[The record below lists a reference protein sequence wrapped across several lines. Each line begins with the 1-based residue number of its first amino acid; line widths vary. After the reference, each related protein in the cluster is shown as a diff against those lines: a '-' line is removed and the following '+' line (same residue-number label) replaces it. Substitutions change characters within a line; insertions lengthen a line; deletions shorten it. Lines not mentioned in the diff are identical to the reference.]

1 MAGEDFSQ
9 RASHDRLSAIT
20 DGVYA
25 VALTLLALEIVVPSA
40 NSIHSSA
47 QLNNYM
53 VNNLLPQLSLYL
65 ISFIILSN
73 FWASTNA
80 IPMYKKVDNT
90 ILTINLAIL
99 ALVVL
104 IPFSTSFVLSF
115 YHYSQSVIIFSLI
128 ILLVG
133 LLYLILYIYLF
144 KENLVKERI
153 YKFIEPHKRIMLI
166 ELSIPPV
173 LALISIVLALF
184 NPLAGMY
191 VYVIVLFATMIK
203 KIAKKFIKNI
213 VDILPDKKCFKI
225 NSKALRW

>member
-1 MAGEDFSQ
+1 MVGEDFSQ

-20 DGVYA
+20 NGVYA

-203 KIAKKFIKNI
+203 KIAKRFIKN
-213 VDILPDKKCFKI
+213 
-225 NSKALRW
+225 

>member
-1 MAGEDFSQ
+1 MAGEDFFQ

-25 VALTLLALEIVVPSA
+25 VALTLLALEIVVPSV

-47 QLNNYM
+47 QLNDYM

-203 KIAKKFIKNI
+203 KIAKRFIKN
-213 VDILPDKKCFKI
+213 
-225 NSKALRW
+225 

>member
-25 VALTLLALEIVVPSA
+25 VSLTLLALEIVVPSA

-203 KIAKKFIKNI
+203 KIAKRFIKN
-213 VDILPDKKCFKI
+213 
-225 NSKALRW
+225 

>member
-25 VALTLLALEIVVPSA
+25 VALTLLALEIVVPSV

-47 QLNNYM
+47 QLNDYM

-184 NPLAGMY
+184 NPLPGMY

-203 KIAKKFIKNI
+203 KIAKRFIKN
-213 VDILPDKKCFKI
+213 
-225 NSKALRW
+225 

>member
-25 VALTLLALEIVVPSA
+25 VALTLLALEIVVPSV

-191 VYVIVLFATMIK
+191 VYVIVLFATLIK
-203 KIAKKFIKNI
+203 KIAKRFIKN
-213 VDILPDKKCFKI
+213 
-225 NSKALRW
+225 

>member
-1 MAGEDFSQ
+1 LAGEDFSQ

-203 KIAKKFIKNI
+203 KIAKKFIKN
-213 VDILPDKKCFKI
+213 
-225 NSKALRW
+225 

>member
-1 MAGEDFSQ
+1 
-9 RASHDRLSAIT
+9 
-20 DGVYA
+20 
-25 VALTLLALEIVVPSA
+25 
-40 NSIHSSA
+40 
-47 QLNNYM
+47 
-53 VNNLLPQLSLYL
+53 
-65 ISFIILSN
+65 
-73 FWASTNA
+73 
-80 IPMYKKVDNT
+80 MYKVDNT

-203 KIAKKFIKNI
+203 KIAKRFIKN
-213 VDILPDKKCFKI
+213 
-225 NSKALRW
+225 

>member
-1 MAGEDFSQ
+1 MVGEDFSQ

-133 LLYLILYIYLF
+133 LLYLSLYIYLF

-203 KIAKKFIKNI
+203 KIAKRFIKN
-213 VDILPDKKCFKI
+213 
-225 NSKALRW
+225 

>member
-25 VALTLLALEIVVPSA
+25 VALTLLALEIVVPSV

-47 QLNNYM
+47 QLNDYM

-203 KIAKKFIKNI
+203 KIAKRFIN
-213 VDILPDKKCFKI
+213 
-225 NSKALRW
+225 N

>member
-115 YHYSQSVIIFSLI
+115 HHYSQSVIIFSLI

-203 KIAKKFIKNI
+203 KIAKRFIKN
-213 VDILPDKKCFKI
+213 
-225 NSKALRW
+225 

>member
-25 VALTLLALEIVVPSA
+25 VALTLLALEIVVPSV

-47 QLNNYM
+47 QLNDYM

-153 YKFIEPHKRIMLI
+153 YKFIGPHKRIMLI

-203 KIAKKFIKNI
+203 KIAKRFIKN
-213 VDILPDKKCFKI
+213 
-225 NSKALRW
+225 

>member
-173 LALISIVLALF
+173 LALISIVFALF
-184 NPLAGMY
+184 NPLASMY
-191 VYVIVLFATMIK
+191 VYVIVLFATIIK
-203 KIAKKFIKNI
+203 KIAKKFIKN
-213 VDILPDKKCFKI
+213 
-225 NSKALRW
+225 

>member
-166 ELSIPPV
+166 ELSIPLV

-203 KIAKKFIKNI
+203 KIAKKFIKN
-213 VDILPDKKCFKI
+213 
-225 NSKALRW
+225 

>member
-25 VALTLLALEIVVPSA
+25 VALTLLALEIVVPPA

-203 KIAKKFIKNI
+203 KIAKRFIKN
-213 VDILPDKKCFKI
+213 
-225 NSKALRW
+225 

>member
-25 VALTLLALEIVVPSA
+25 VALTLLALEIVVPSV

-47 QLNNYM
+47 QLNDYM

-73 FWASTNA
+73 FWSSTNA

-203 KIAKKFIKNI
+203 KIAKRFIKN
-213 VDILPDKKCFKI
+213 
-225 NSKALRW
+225 

>member
-73 FWASTNA
+73 FWASTNT

-203 KIAKKFIKNI
+203 KIAKRFIKN
-213 VDILPDKKCFKI
+213 
-225 NSKALRW
+225 

>member
-25 VALTLLALEIVVPSA
+25 VALTLLALEIVVPSV

-47 QLNNYM
+47 QLNDYM

-191 VYVIVLFATMIK
+191 VYVIVLFATLIK
-203 KIAKKFIKNI
+203 KIAKRFIKN
-213 VDILPDKKCFKI
+213 
-225 NSKALRW
+225 

>member
-25 VALTLLALEIVVPSA
+25 VALTLLALEIVVPSV

-47 QLNNYM
+47 QLNTYM

-203 KIAKKFIKNI
+203 K
-213 VDILPDKKCFKI
+213 
-225 NSKALRW
+225 NS

>member
-25 VALTLLALEIVVPSA
+25 VALTLLALEIVVPSV

-47 QLNNYM
+47 QLNDYM

-90 ILTINLAIL
+90 ILTIDLAIL

-203 KIAKKFIKNI
+203 KIAKRFIKN
-213 VDILPDKKCFKI
+213 
-225 NSKALRW
+225 

>member
-25 VALTLLALEIVVPSA
+25 VALTLLALEIVVPSV

-115 YHYSQSVIIFSLI
+115 YHYSQSIIIFSLI

-203 KIAKKFIKNI
+203 KIAKRFIKN
-213 VDILPDKKCFKI
+213 
-225 NSKALRW
+225 

>member
-53 VNNLLPQLSLYL
+53 VNNLLLQLSLYL

-203 KIAKKFIKNI
+203 KIAKRFIKN
-213 VDILPDKKCFKI
+213 
-225 NSKALRW
+225 

>member
-104 IPFSTSFVLSF
+104 IPFSTSFVFSF

-203 KIAKKFIKNI
+203 KIAKRFIKN
-213 VDILPDKKCFKI
+213 
-225 NSKALRW
+225 

>member
-1 MAGEDFSQ
+1 MTGEDFSQ

-203 KIAKKFIKNI
+203 KIAKKFIKN
-213 VDILPDKKCFKI
+213 
-225 NSKALRW
+225 

>member
-115 YHYSQSVIIFSLI
+115 YHYPQSVIIFSLI

-203 KIAKKFIKNI
+203 KIAKRFIKN
-213 VDILPDKKCFKI
+213 
-225 NSKALRW
+225 

>member
-166 ELSIPPV
+166 ELSIQPV

-203 KIAKKFIKNI
+203 KIAKRFIKN
-213 VDILPDKKCFKI
+213 
-225 NSKALRW
+225 

>member
-1 MAGEDFSQ
+1 MVGEDFSQ

-80 IPMYKKVDNT
+80 ITMYKKVDNT

-203 KIAKKFIKNI
+203 KIAKRFIKN
-213 VDILPDKKCFKI
+213 
-225 NSKALRW
+225 

>member
-25 VALTLLALEIVVPSA
+25 VALTLLALEIVVPSV

-47 QLNNYM
+47 QLNTYM

-203 KIAKKFIKNI
+203 KIAKKFIKN
-213 VDILPDKKCFKI
+213 
-225 NSKALRW
+225 

>member
-25 VALTLLALEIVVPSA
+25 LALTLLALEIVVPSV

-47 QLNNYM
+47 QLNDYM

-203 KIAKKFIKNI
+203 KIAKRFIKN
-213 VDILPDKKCFKI
+213 
-225 NSKALRW
+225 

>member
-1 MAGEDFSQ
+1 MSGEDFSQ

-203 KIAKKFIKNI
+203 KIAKRFIKN
-213 VDILPDKKCFKI
+213 
-225 NSKALRW
+225 

>member
-9 RASHDRLSAIT
+9 RTSHDRLSAIT

-203 KIAKKFIKNI
+203 KIAKRFIKN
-213 VDILPDKKCFKI
+213 
-225 NSKALRW
+225 

>member
-25 VALTLLALEIVVPSA
+25 VALTLLALEIVVPSV

-47 QLNNYM
+47 QLNDYM

-153 YKFIEPHKRIMLI
+153 YKFIEPHKRIMLF

-203 KIAKKFIKNI
+203 KIAKRFIKN
-213 VDILPDKKCFKI
+213 
-225 NSKALRW
+225 

>member
-25 VALTLLALEIVVPSA
+25 VALTLLALEIVVPSV

-47 QLNNYM
+47 QLNDYM

-153 YKFIEPHKRIMLI
+153 YKFIEPHKRTMLI

-203 KIAKKFIKNI
+203 KIAKRFIKN
-213 VDILPDKKCFKI
+213 
-225 NSKALRW
+225 

>member
-25 VALTLLALEIVVPSA
+25 VALTLLALEIVVPSV

-47 QLNNYM
+47 QLNDYM

-104 IPFSTSFVLSF
+104 IPFSTSFVLSSF
-115 YHYSQSVIIFSLI
+115 VDTHPHTSVITRKTAIRLFHPFFLIFCSL
-128 ILLVG
+128 LT
-133 LLYLILYIYLF
+133 
-144 KENLVKERI
+144 
-153 YKFIEPHKRIMLI
+153 
-166 ELSIPPV
+166 
-173 LALISIVLALF
+173 
-184 NPLAGMY
+184 
-191 VYVIVLFATMIK
+191 FA
-203 KIAKKFIKNI
+203 
-213 VDILPDKKCFKI
+213 V
-225 NSKALRW
+225 R

>member
-1 MAGEDFSQ
+1 MVGEDFSQ

-153 YKFIEPHKRIMLI
+153 YKFIEPHKMIMLI

-203 KIAKKFIKNI
+203 KIAKRFIKN
-213 VDILPDKKCFKI
+213 
-225 NSKALRW
+225 

>member
-191 VYVIVLFATMIK
+191 VYVIVLFATMIT
-203 KIAKKFIKNI
+203 
-213 VDILPDKKCFKI
+213 VSYTHLTLPTTPYV
-225 NSKALRW
+225 

>member
-25 VALTLLALEIVVPSA
+25 VALTLLALEIVVPSV

-203 KIAKKFIKNI
+203 KIAKKFIKKG
-213 VDILPDKKCFKI
+213 V
-225 NSKALRW
+225 S

>member
-115 YHYSQSVIIFSLI
+115 YLYSQSVIIFSLI

-191 VYVIVLFATMIK
+191 VYVIVLFEKKKK
-203 KIAKKFIKNI
+203 KIAKRFIKN
-213 VDILPDKKCFKI
+213 
-225 NSKALRW
+225 

>member
-25 VALTLLALEIVVPSA
+25 VALTLLALEIVVPSV

-47 QLNNYM
+47 QLNDYM

-191 VYVIVLFATMIK
+191 VYVIGLFQK
-203 KIAKKFIKNI
+203 L
-213 VDILPDKKCFKI
+213 V
-225 NSKALRW
+225 

>member
-153 YKFIEPHKRIMLI
+153 YKFIEPHKRIMLT

-203 KIAKKFIKNI
+203 KIAKRFIKN
-213 VDILPDKKCFKI
+213 
-225 NSKALRW
+225 